1 MGSSGVSRSLGRS
14 NTSVCPCQM
23 RGWISFKVLQRSKNG
38 VCVIFFSGLD
48 RQDGT
53 SNQVLFSEDCQ
64 KPRLMMS
71 SQQYR
76 NISSSNIWSN
86 HDISPE
92 ISCGSKW
99 WLSVAFES
107 KTSLVNVF
115 DRASQPYHLS
125 LSRPLHAGTH
135 NLPNFVLTGVTQT
148 AREMDGTW
156 LTITHHSILC
166 CETFSYPNCF
176 VESLVHSPKLT
187 TGGNVY
193 KTNPE
198 VWTHVLMRVPTWA
211 NLGHRRLQGFMMLD
225 HVSFRISSS
234 HLAISNPRKV
244 VSCPLSS

>member
-1 MGSSGVSRSLGRS
+1 M
-14 NTSVCPCQM
+14 
-23 RGWISFKVLQRSKNG
+23 

-76 NISSSNIWSN
+76 
-86 HDISPE
+86 
-92 ISCGSKW
+92 KVVV
-99 WLSVAFES
+99 VAFES

-148 AREMDGTW
+148 AREMDDT
-156 LTITHHSILC
+156 
-166 CETFSYPNCF
+166 
-176 VESLVHSPKLT
+176 
-187 TGGNVY
+187 
-193 KTNPE
+193 
-198 VWTHVLMRVPTWA
+198 
-211 NLGHRRLQGFMMLD
+211 
-225 HVSFRISSS
+225 
-234 HLAISNPRKV
+234 
-244 VSCPLSS
+244 